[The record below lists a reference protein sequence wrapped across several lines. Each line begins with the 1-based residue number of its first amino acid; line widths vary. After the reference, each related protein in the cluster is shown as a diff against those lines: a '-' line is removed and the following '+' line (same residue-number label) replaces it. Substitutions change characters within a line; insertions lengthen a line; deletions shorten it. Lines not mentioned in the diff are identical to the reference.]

1 MNQSVAYN
9 EYEII
14 VVSDGPDKQTL
25 EMVNKLK
32 QEHYASPAI
41 HCFALDTKR
50 GPAAA
55 RNVGWQKAKGKLI
68 LFTDD
73 DCIPLFYWL
82 QCYKNAFLQIG
93 KKEVSFAGKVKVPLP
108 ENPTDFEKNTAL
120 LEYGDFVTA
129 NCACTKTALERIGG
143 LDEEFTMA
151 WREDSALQFDLLENG
166 IPIFRVDEAIVV
178 HPVRDAPWGVSI
190 KEQKKSMFNPLL
202 YKKHPALYKQKI
214 RNWPSFHYYG
224 IIFLFIITLITAVS
238 HNIVVMYFSLF
249 GCISLVIW
257 LVTKRLSGASHGLKH
272 VLEMIFTSLVI
283 PFLSVYWT
291 LYGAIR
297 YKTFFI

>member
-1 MNQSVAYN
+1 MAIELSVIIATYKRPALLSRCLRALMTQSVAYD

-55 RNVGWQKAKGKLI
+55 RNVGWQKAEGKLI

-93 KKEVSFAGKVKVPLP
+93 KKEVSF
-108 ENPTDFEKNTAL
+108 
-120 LEYGDFVTA
+120 
-129 NCACTKTALERIGG
+129 
-143 LDEEFTMA
+143 
-151 WREDSALQFDLLENG
+151 
-166 IPIFRVDEAIVV
+166 
-178 HPVRDAPWGVSI
+178 
-190 KEQKKSMFNPLL
+190 
-202 YKKHPALYKQKI
+202 
-214 RNWPSFHYYG
+214 
-224 IIFLFIITLITAVS
+224 
-238 HNIVVMYFSLF
+238 
-249 GCISLVIW
+249 
-257 LVTKRLSGASHGLKH
+257 
-272 VLEMIFTSLVI
+272 
-283 PFLSVYWT
+283 
-291 LYGAIR
+291 
-297 YKTFFI
+297 